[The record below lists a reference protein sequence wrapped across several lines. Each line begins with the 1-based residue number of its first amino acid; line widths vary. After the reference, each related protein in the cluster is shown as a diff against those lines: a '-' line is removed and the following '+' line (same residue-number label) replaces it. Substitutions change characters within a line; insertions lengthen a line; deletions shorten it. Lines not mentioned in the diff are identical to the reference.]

1 MTKEKIN
8 KLIVES
14 NLLITTVTNGYQVWM
29 PENIEKFAEL
39 VAKAEREACL
49 QAIGD
54 LIRNHRDEKDGEPE
68 GYPDIFDAYEAIRAR
83 GNNGT

>member
-1 MTKEKIN
+1 MNREEIN

-29 PENIEKFAEL
+29 PENLEKFAEL
-39 VAKAEREACL
+39 VAATEREAC
-49 QAIGD
+49 AKEISAE
-54 LIRNHRDEKDGEPE
+54 INDEIEDE
-68 GYPDIFDAYEAIRAR
+68 AYWILVALLARIRAR

>member
-1 MTKEKIN
+1 MTKEEIN

-39 VAKAEREACL
+39 VAKAEREAIAEMVSNCSL
-49 QAIGD
+49 RATPQGIA
-54 LIRNHRDEKDGEPE
+54 
-68 GYPDIFDAYEAIRAR
+68 AAIRTR
-83 GNNGT
+83 GSDGT